1 MKFQTFFRQN
11 GMASVNTSK
20 SSNSKNSLKTNENEN
35 AVSLYDYEL
44 MGDDFFLE
52 VAHIELQ
59 KKFSKRKWAVIAF
72 QFGVRFHFI
81 L

>member
-1 MKFQTFFRQN
+1 
-11 GMASVNTSK
+11 MASVNTSK
-20 SSNSKNSLKTNENEN
+20 SSNSKNSLKINENEN

-59 KKFSKRKWAVIAF
+59 KKFSKRK
-72 QFGVRFHFI
+72 
-81 L
+81 